1 MRMTFESKKALIKIQ
16 IIIQTL
22 LLILCH
28 KIHINKKVKLHCVV
42 TIQYPIFSFLPQIPP
57 YLVIL
62 SPAEFLYVLGYSLV
76 SLYIFVSFSSLMF
89 VRVVEMEIVLQH
101 PAGVRYNKGR
111 SITSNTFPQSYDI
124 CITVT

>member
-1 MRMTFESKKALIKIQ
+1 M
-16 IIIQTL
+16 
-22 LLILCH
+22 
-28 KIHINKKVKLHCVV
+28 
-42 TIQYPIFSFLPQIPP
+42 PQIPP

-111 SITSNTFPQSYDI
+111 NITSDTFPQLHDI

>member
-1 MRMTFESKKALIKIQ
+1 M
-16 IIIQTL
+16 
-22 LLILCH
+22 
-28 KIHINKKVKLHCVV
+28 V

-111 SITSNTFPQSYDI
+111 NITSDTFPQLYSHDI